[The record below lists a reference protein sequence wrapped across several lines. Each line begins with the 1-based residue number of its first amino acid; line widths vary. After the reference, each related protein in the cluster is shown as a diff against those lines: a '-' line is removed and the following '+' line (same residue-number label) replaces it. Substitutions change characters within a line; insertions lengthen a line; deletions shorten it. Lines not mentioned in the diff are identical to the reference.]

1 MTEPTLEM
9 VLAGARSIGR
19 TMRWE
24 NHNDRSRACWKAMIA
39 ASEGIEEPRLD
50 REHHA
55 RTPLRPP
62 GHLKIIH

>member
-24 NHNDRSRACWKAMIA
+24 NHNDRSRACWQAMIA
-39 ASEGIEEPRLD
+39 ASEGIEEPRPTGSGLD
-50 REHHA
+50 TGA
-55 RTPLRPP
+55 DDDQLSPLP
-62 GHLKIIH
+62 K